1 MRPAV
6 KKWDSQPVGMT
17 ENSVGVQ
24 EATAPLLL
32 YLGMK
37 EVGAGMNS
45 S

>member
-6 KKWDSQPVGMT
+6 RKWDSQPEGMK
-17 ENSVGVQ
+17 EDSVGVQ
-24 EATAPLLL
+24 EAASPLLF